1 MRTRHLS
8 TLALLLALAGPAAAE
23 KKYWTDGVI
32 DTGVTEDTPVTYG
45 AFSKLTKRAAPA
57 VVAIETETAQ
67 SMGGLLGH
75 PFLPPMVSRGAGSGF
90 IIRSDGYILSNNHV
104 VENARTVKVHLLD
117 GRKFT
122 AEVIGSDPATDVSVL
137 KIDAGGKPLP
147 TVPLG
152 DSDTVQI
159 AEWVIAIGNP
169 LGLSHTVTA
178 GIVSAKGRREVQPD
192 GRLRYRDF
200 IQTDASINPGN
211 SGGPL
216 FNLRGQV
223 VGVNTAVSAEGQG
236 IGFAIPINMVKTVL
250 PSLIERGRVERSWL
264 GVQIQAVDEDLA
276 KALRLE
282 RTHGALV
289 AAIVRDGPADRAGLQ
304 KGDVIVAFDG
314 QNIESHDDL
323 PWLASI
329 AGIGRIVDVGVLREG
344 QPRTVKVKLESMPD
358 PSAPRPRLQ
367 GRRAEGTSSTV
378 GLTLE
383 TLGED
388 NAKRA
393 GLDGGA
399 TITRVDPGS
408 PAAAVGLRRGDIV
421 VEVDGAPVARAGDVA
436 RRLDA
441 VKKGDEIRL
450 LVLRGETRSHVAF
463 RR

>member
-8 TLALLLALAGPAAAE
+8 TLALLLALAAPAAAQ
-23 KKYWTDGVI
+23 KKYWSEGAI
-32 DTGVTEDTPVTYG
+32 DTGVTESSPVTYG
-45 AFSKLTKRAAPA
+45 AFSKLAKQAAPA
-57 VVAIETETAQ
+57 VVSIETETAQ

-75 PFLPPMVSRGAGSGF
+75 PFLPPMVAHGAGSGF
-90 IIRSDGYILSNNHV
+90 IIRGDGYILSNNHV
-104 VENARTVKVHLLD
+104 VEGARTVTVHLLD
-117 GRKFT
+117 GRRFS
-122 AEVIGSDPATDVSVL
+122 AEVVGRDPATDVSVL
-137 KIDAGGKPLP
+137 KIDAGEKPLP

-152 DSDTVQI
+152 DSDALQI

-236 IGFAIPINMVKTVL
+236 IGFAIPINMVKSVI
-250 PSLIERGRVERSWL
+250 PSLIENGRVERSWL
-264 GVQIQAVDEDLA
+264 GVQIQQIDEETA
-276 KALRLE
+276 KTLKLDHP
-282 RTHGALV
+282 HGALV
-289 AAIVRDGPADRAGLQ
+289 AAIVQDGPADRAGLRT
-304 KGDVIVAFDG
+304 GDVIVNFDG
-314 QNIESHDDL
+314 QSIESHDDL

-329 AGIGRIVDVGVLREG
+329 AGIGRTVDVAVLREG
-344 QPRTVKVKLESMPD
+344 HPRTVKVKLESMPD
-358 PSAPRPRLQ
+358 PSAPAPRLQ
-367 GRRAEGTSSTV
+367 GRRDGGASSTV

-388 NAKRA
+388 NARQA

-399 TITRVDPGS
+399 TIVRVDPGS
-408 PAAAVGLRRGDIV
+408 PAAAVGLRRGDVV
-421 VEVDGAPVARAGDVA
+421 VEVDGEPVSRAEDVA

-441 VKKGDEIRL
+441 VRKGDVVRL